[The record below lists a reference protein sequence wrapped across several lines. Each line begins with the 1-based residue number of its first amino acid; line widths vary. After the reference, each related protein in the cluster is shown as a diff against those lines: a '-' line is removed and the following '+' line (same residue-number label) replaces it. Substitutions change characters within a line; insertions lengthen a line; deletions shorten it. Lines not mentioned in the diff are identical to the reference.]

1 MLICKGLYIDKTFKQ
16 CVKLSTSIYFES
28 FPYMAESEKD
38 GELRNQVPE
47 EGFKSEEGCVKSS
60 IFYLIS
66 SEFSISVQIMQ
77 DISRKY
83 DKISLNL
90 LFRH

>member
-47 EGFKSEEGCVKSS
+47 EGFKSEEGLHE
-60 IFYLIS
+60 IFNILLNF
-66 SEFSISVQIMQ
+66 FSI
-77 DISRKY
+77 
-83 DKISLNL
+83 
-90 LFRH
+90 

>member
-1 MLICKGLYIDKTFKQ
+1 
-16 CVKLSTSIYFES
+16 
-28 FPYMAESEKD
+28 MAESEKD